1 MTTPAQAGRK
11 LEAPI
16 AAQIVALLIGGVL
29 LGQVMTLIIV
39 LLVPP
44 PRPDVYRLTEI
55 ASALNGQTVHPKDGR
70 DLVRATGAPPPI
82 TYPPNRHSHFQA
94 IARRQLAGLLGVP
107 VDRVRFGV
115 DRGRPPWEWAMLG
128 PPVRSP
134 ADDNRP
140 MSDARE
146 PPPGE
151 PPPGEPTPGDATQG
165 GPPPP
170 GDGPPGRFHHWWR
183 SQQAM
188 FGGDRAPLVFDDFTA
203 ALEQSPGQWVVVSP
217 KPDPFPFVWQARI
230 VAWLLVCLAVFG
242 PAGYLFA
249 RRFVRPITAFAEAAD
264 RLGRDPRA
272 SLVPLDGPAEIG
284 VAARAF
290 NEMQARLKRYVDDR
304 TTMIGAISHD
314 LRTPLTRIRFK
325 MEGGPPDLRR
335 TVGSDIDQ
343 MEAMISAALAFVHD
357 ASHPHE
363 REVLDLL
370 SVLECVVDDARSG
383 GGDVTLAGG
392 DPLAID
398 GDALA
403 LQRLFA
409 NLVDNAVKYGH
420 EAQVGLTADGGEA
433 VVQVTDAGPG
443 LPAAELER
451 VFEPFYRT
459 EPSRNRDTG
468 GIGLGLAV
476 ARSVARAHGGDVVL
490 RSIPTGL
497 VAEVRLPLA
506 RRPEA
511 PVRAESVRQV
521 EAVAED

>member
-1 MTTPAQAGRK
+1 M
-11 LEAPI
+11 
-16 AAQIVALLIGGVL
+16 
-29 LGQVMTLIIV
+29 
-39 LLVPP
+39 
-44 PRPDVYRLTEI
+44 
-55 ASALNGQTVHPKDGR
+55 
-70 DLVRATGAPPPI
+70 
-82 TYPPNRHSHFQA
+82 
-94 IARRQLAGLLGVP
+94 
-107 VDRVRFGV
+107 
-115 DRGRPPWEWAMLG
+115 
-128 PPVRSP
+128 
-134 ADDNRP
+134 
-140 MSDARE
+140 
-146 PPPGE
+146 
-151 PPPGEPTPGDATQG
+151 
-165 GPPPP
+165 
-170 GDGPPGRFHHWWR
+170 
-183 SQQAM
+183 M

-203 ALEQSPGQWVVVSP
+203 ALEQSPGHWVVVSP

-290 NEMQARLKRYVDDR
+290 NEMQARLKRYVEDR

-325 MEGGPPDLRR
+325 MEGGPPELRR

-357 ASHPHE
+357 ASQPYE

-370 SVLECVVDDARSG
+370 SVLECVVDDAKSG
-383 GGDVTLAGG
+383 GGDVVLAGG

-420 EAQVGLTADGGEA
+420 EARVSLGADGGDA
-433 VVQVTDAGPG
+433 VVQVADAGLG
-443 LPAAELER
+443 LPEAELER

-476 ARSVARAHGGDVVL
+476 ARSVARAHGGDVTL
-490 RSIPTGL
+490 RSTASGL

-506 RRPEA
+506 PTPEG
-511 PVRAESVRQV
+511 PVRAEVSRQV
-521 EAVAED
+521 EAVVEIED